1 MNPIS
6 DVLDLFLY
14 NSDYKQALQLSIY
27 AYSMLSSN
35 QYLDKNLQC
44 GIWSLSEVNS
54 GVQSLKIFSEDSL
67 NRENLEVCMN
77 SIKNIIKEILN
88 PEIPFEQKI

>member
-1 MNPIS
+1 MNPKS
-6 DVLDLFLY
+6 DVLEQFLY

-44 GIWSLSEVNS
+44 GLWSLSEVNS

-67 NRENLEVCMN
+67 NRENLEFCMN

-88 PEIPFEQKI
+88 SEIPFEQKI

>member
-1 MNPIS
+1 MQ
-6 DVLDLFLY
+6 LF
-14 NSDYKQALQLSIY
+14 IY

-35 QYLDKNLQC
+35 QYSDKNLQC